1 MVVSKA
7 QVLGVLESLP
17 DDFELEE
24 VMARLYLLARLD
36 LAEREI
42 ANNDGIS
49 AEEMRRR
56 ASSWRR

>member
-49 AEEMRRR
+49 AAEMRRR
-56 ASSWRR
+56 ASTWRP